1 MENKDNNKGLTPGET
16 DLEMNIHKNPVIR
29 WALMISG
36 FTLIGIGIL
45 GMFLP
50 LLPTTI
56 FLILAAWCF
65 AKSSERFHFW
75 IHHNR
80 WFGKYLRDYRRGDG
94 MPLRSKIISL
104 IMLWAGI
111 LISGVLLT
119 DNLYIRILLAAVAI
133 GVTWHLAS
141 IKTAEKND

>member
-1 MENKDNNKGLTPGET
+1 MEIKDKNKAIAQGKT
-16 DLEMNIHKNPVIR
+16 DLEMNIHKNPIIR
-29 WALMISG
+29 WAFMISG
-36 FTLIGIGIL
+36 FILIGIGIL

-65 AKSSERFHFW
+65 AKSSERFHYW
-75 IHHNR
+75 VHHNR
-80 WFGKYLRDYRRGDG
+80 WFGKYLRDYRSGNG
-94 MPLRSKIISL
+94 MPLRSKILSIT
-104 IMLWAGI
+104 MLWAGI

-133 GVTWHLAS
+133 GVTWHLVA
-141 IKTAEKND
+141 IKTAGKND